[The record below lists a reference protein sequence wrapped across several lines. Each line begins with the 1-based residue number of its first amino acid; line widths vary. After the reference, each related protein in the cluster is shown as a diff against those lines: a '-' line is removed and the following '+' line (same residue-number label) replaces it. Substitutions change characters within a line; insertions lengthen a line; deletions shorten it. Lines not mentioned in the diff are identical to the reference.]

1 MCRNLALTATALAL
15 VLAAPGLASARN
27 KDKAQEAPAP
37 VAGSPAVAPAPARPQ
52 KATADQRAQVERLE
66 PLARAAFWAHEL
78 EIDPKDAEA
87 GVRLSTALR
96 ILGRTD
102 EAAQAAQSVLVLNP
116 SNRDALFELARAYI
130 AAGAGFYAIEPLKR
144 LQGADARDWRPW
156 SLIGVAY
163 DQVERPADAEAA
175 WRQALVLSPNN
186 PAVLSNLALHD
197 AARGDTAQAETLL
210 RQAVAQ
216 PGATIQIRQNLALV
230 LGLQGK
236 LAEAED
242 LTRRDLPPEVAD
254 NNLAYLRAAR
264 AAEAA
269 PALRDAQSAGS

>member
-15 VLAAPGLASARN
+15 VLAAPGLASAKA
-27 KDKAQEAPAP
+27 KDTAETAAAAPA
-37 VAGSPAVAPAPARPQ
+37 AAPAPAPPR
-52 KATADQRAQVERLE
+52 KATADQRAQAERLE

-87 GVRLSTALR
+87 GVRLSAALR
-96 ILGRTD
+96 GLGRTD
-102 EAAQAAQSVLVLNP
+102 EAAQAAQSVLVLDP
-116 SNRDALFELARAYI
+116 ANRAALFELARAYI
-130 AAGAGFYAIEPLKR
+130 AAGNGFYAIEPLTR
-144 LQGADARDWRPW
+144 LQSADAKDWRPW

-163 DQVERPADAEAA
+163 DQVQRPADAEAA

-210 RQAVAQ
+210 RQAAAQ
-216 PGATIQIRQNLALV
+216 PGATVQIRQNLALI

-236 LAEAED
+236 LAEAET
-242 LTRRDLPPEVAD
+242 LTRQDLPPDVAD

-264 AAEAA
+264 AGDAA
-269 PALRDAQSAGS
+269 PAVHGAQTAGS